1 MSEPTVRATVTLPS
15 SLAAS
20 ADALVKAGMVKSRS
34 DLVVRALRR
43 ELQAIQR
50 EALDAAFSG
59 MATDEEF
66 QREALGIAAEFS
78 ASDWEALRDEE
89 SRR

>member
-1 MSEPTVRATVTLPS
+1 MNEETVRATVTLPS
-15 SLAAS
+15 SLVAS
-20 ADALVKAGMVKSRS
+20 ADALVKAGTVKSRS

-43 ELQAIQR
+43 ELQSIQR
-50 EALDAAFSG
+50 EALDAEFAD
-59 MATDEEF
+59 MAVDEEF

-89 SRR
+89 IAG